1 VEFHFRDHSKR
12 SAAIEEQS
20 HKGALQ
26 MNVNIKT
33 SGAYPEVAHKNMRF
47 SGKARRVHITK
58 TITLVAGSTA
68 VLIGVLLL
76 SLIFY
81 HASGGSSEFLITSSP
96 NGTYRVS
103 LSGQKGRPPLGLT
116 SEVRFEV
123 FKNGEL
129 FVPKKY
135 LHSGDSFDLSFEAG
149 YPNHGWLR
157 ENVLHFYRDEYLKKD
172 RLDKVIVSN
181 STSEKIR
188 YLRVQSIDKFLLFDV
203 EPRSSMELA
212 ASPPRGDIKWVGA
225 EGEFSN
231 GQKIELTGANF
242 KTRKEFGEA
251 FVYYVS
257 ITDHGLVI
265 ESPQLEK
272 YEPE

>member
-1 VEFHFRDHSKR
+1 MSVNIEMSGVCLEVDHKKVEF
-12 SAAIEEQS
+12 
-20 HKGALQ
+20 
-26 MNVNIKT
+26 
-33 SGAYPEVAHKNMRF
+33 SGR
-47 SGKARRVHITK
+47 GRRVHMTK
-58 TITLVAGSTA
+58 RIKLVAGGTA
-68 VLIGVLLL
+68 VLIGVFLV
-76 SLIFY
+76 SLTLY
-81 HASGGSSEFLITSSP
+81 RAGGGLSEFFVTSSP

-103 LSGQKGRPPLGLT
+103 LSGRKGRPPLGLT

-172 RLDKVIVSN
+172 RLDTLRVAN
-181 STSEKIR
+181 RTSEKIR

-203 EPRSSMELA
+203 EPFSSMEFA

-231 GQKIELTGANF
+231 GQKIELTGVNF
-242 KTRKEFGEA
+242 KTRRELGEA

-257 ITDHGLVI
+257 VTDHGLVI